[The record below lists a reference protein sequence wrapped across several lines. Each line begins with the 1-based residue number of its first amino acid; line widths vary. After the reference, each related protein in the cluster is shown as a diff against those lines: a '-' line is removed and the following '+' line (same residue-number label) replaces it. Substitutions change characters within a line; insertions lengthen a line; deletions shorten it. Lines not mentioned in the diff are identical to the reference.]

1 MLIQTEKHAGIDV
14 IRPVGRVDSASATAF
29 EQAIAAAFDTGSSS
43 LVLDFSKLE
52 YISSAG
58 LRGVLIAGKK
68 ARALPGGKLV
78 LCSLSPPVAEIFT
91 ISGFISLFTVCDKLD
106 AALAQFSA

>member
-1 MLIQTEKHAGIDV
+1 MTPSMVTSFADGSKI
-14 IRPVGRVDSASATAF
+14 SF
-29 EQAIAAAFDTGSSS
+29 EQAIVAAFDRNTRS

-68 ARALPGGKLV
+68 ARAVQGGKLV
-78 LCSLSPPVAEIFT
+78 LCALSPQVAEIFT
-91 ISGFISLFTVCDKLD
+91 ISGFISIFTVCADLD
-106 AALAQFSA
+106 AALAQFS